1 MRAQLDTGKSP
12 AVNKIVATVSEA
24 VADIFDGAVVGIGGF
39 GAAGTPY
46 RLILALAE
54 RKVKELTVVAT
65 SPRQFEFLIQSGSVR
80 KAITPFARYAD
91 PSVPNPLR
99 EPYLKGE
106 IEVEVLPIGNL
117 VERLRAAAA
126 GIPAFYCPV
135 GIDTVVAEGKEKR
148 AFGEQECILEHALPL
163 DFALIKGHK
172 GDRLG
177 NLIYRMTA
185 RCHNP
190 VMAMAARVTIA
201 EVDEI
206 IEVGELNP
214 EAIITPGIF
223 VHKVVKAE
231 KPPLDWVYKGVVQ
244 KARKT

>member
-1 MRAQLDTGKSP
+1 VQGQLDTGKSS
-12 AVNKIVATVSEA
+12 AVNKVVATVSEA
-24 VADIFDGAVVGIGGF
+24 VADVFNGAVVGIGGF

-46 RLILALAE
+46 RLVLALAQ
-54 RKVKELTVVAT
+54 RKVKGLTVVAT
-65 SPRQFEFLIQSGSVR
+65 SPRQFEFLIQSGSVK

-91 PSVPNPLR
+91 PSAPNPLR

-135 GIDTVVAEGKEKR
+135 GIGTVMEEGKEKR
-148 AFGEQECILEHALPL
+148 TFGEQECILEHALPL

-177 NLIYRMTA
+177 NLVYRMTS

-190 VMAMAARVTIA
+190 VMAMAAKITIA
-201 EVDEI
+201 EVDEVV
-206 IEVGELNP
+206 EAGELNP
-214 EAIITPGIF
+214 EAIITQGIF
-223 VHKVVKAE
+223 VNKVVKAE
-231 KPPLDWVYKGVVQ
+231 KPPLDWVYKGIKIKQQ
-244 KARKT
+244 KA

>member
-1 MRAQLDTGKSP
+1 MSTGKSP
-12 AVNKIVATVSEA
+12 VVSKIVASPSEA
-24 VADIFDGAVVGIGGF
+24 VADIFDGAVIGIGGF

-46 RLILALAE
+46 RLVLALAE
-54 RKVKELTVVAT
+54 RKVKGLTVVAT
-65 SPRQFEFLIQSGSVR
+65 SPRQFEFLIQSGSVQ

-91 PSVPNPLR
+91 PSAPNPLL

-106 IEVEVLPIGNL
+106 FEVEILPLGNL
-117 VERLRAAAA
+117 IERLRAAAA

-135 GIDTVVAEGKEKR
+135 GVGTIVEEGKEKKT
-148 AFGEQECILEHALPL
+148 FGTRECILEHALPL

-177 NLIYRMTA
+177 NLVYRMTA

-190 VMAMAARVTIA
+190 VMAIAARVTIA
-201 EVDEI
+201 EVDKMVEA
-206 IEVGELNP
+206 GELDP
-214 EAIITPGIF
+214 EAIVTPGIF

-231 KPPLDWVYKGVVQ
+231 KPPLDWVYKGTV
-244 KARKT
+244 KTKGRKT

>member
-1 MRAQLDTGKSP
+1 MDTARSP
-12 AVNKIVATVSEA
+12 AVNKIVATLSEA
-24 VADIFDGAVVGIGGF
+24 VADIPDRATVGIGGF

-46 RLILALAE
+46 RLVRALAE
-54 RKVKELTVVAT
+54 RKVKGLTVVAT

-91 PSVPNPLR
+91 PTAPNPLL
-99 EPYLKGE
+99 EPYLRGE

-135 GIDTVVAEGKEKR
+135 GIDTVVEEGKEKR
-148 AFGEQECILEHALPL
+148 TLAGQECLLEHALPL

-177 NLIYRMTA
+177 NLTYRMTA

-190 VMAMAARVTIA
+190 VMAMAARTTIA
-201 EVDEI
+201 EVDEVV
-206 IEVGELNP
+206 EVGELNP
-214 EAIITPGIF
+214 EAIVTPGIF
-223 VHKVVKAE
+223 VQRVVKAD
-231 KPPLDWVYKGVVQ
+231 KPPLDWVYKGIKIKQQ
-244 KARKT
+244 KS